1 MRDQKPG
8 SHSREDR
15 SPAVSVEGKNKVGGA
30 LQVPKCCA
38 SFISGCLQ
46 TDLRGR
52 NKMTH
57 ILQKKTNIAKQKL
70 LLVVM
75 K

>member
-1 MRDQKPG
+1 M
-8 SHSREDR
+8 
-15 SPAVSVEGKNKVGGA
+15 SVEDKNKIGGA

-52 NKMTH
+52 NEMTH
-57 ILQKKTNIAKQKL
+57 ILQKKKKIIKQSKNCF
-70 LLVVM
+70 
-75 K
+75 

>member
-1 MRDQKPG
+1 M
-8 SHSREDR
+8 
-15 SPAVSVEGKNKVGGA
+15 SVEDKNKIGGA

-52 NKMTH
+52 NEMTH
-57 ILQKKTNIAKQKL
+57 ILQKKKKNNKAKQKL